1 MRRLVFS
8 LVLGL
13 AASSALAAPA
23 PFARTRPDRTTDY
36 ARLQGTW
43 TCDAVYVWRETGWV
57 NVVSPSASDVVIR
70 GDRIVWCADTV
81 EGFTL
86 HTKSSP
92 RGIDFVS
99 PSSGLFLG
107 VYALSANTLSFVIAH
122 HGHARPTLDR
132 GAWKMTYRRKR

>member
-1 MRRLVFS
+1 MPRAAAS
-8 LVLGL
+8 VLLLL
-13 AASSALAAPA
+13 AAGSALAAPA
-23 PFARTRPDRTTDY
+23 PFTRTRPDRTTDQ

-43 TCDAVYVWRETGWV
+43 TCQTVSVWRESGWV
-57 NVVSPSASDVVIR
+57 NVASPSSSDVVIR

-86 HTKSSP
+86 HTKTSP

-107 VYALSANTLSFVIAH
+107 VYALSADTLSFVIAH